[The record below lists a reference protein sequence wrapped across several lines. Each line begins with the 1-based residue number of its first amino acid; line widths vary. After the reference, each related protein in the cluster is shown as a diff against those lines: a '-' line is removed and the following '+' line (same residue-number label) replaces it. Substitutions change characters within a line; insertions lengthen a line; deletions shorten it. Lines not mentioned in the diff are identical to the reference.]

1 MKLELFK
8 KLINEGLF
16 TRVGEIQSYL
26 NNPELLAKLTVS
38 DMVFLG
44 LIETPGFKVDDGEID
59 CVVEEIEP
67 NDETQSPTPV
77 IEPEEE
83 IVVEEIVE
91 TIPDVEP
98 VNEEDSEVDKYEVAE
113 VEDLEVSVADAL
125 PHIQSDESILN

>member
-44 LIETPGFKVDDGEID
+44 LIETPGFKVDDEEID
-59 CVVEEIEP
+59 CVVEEIES

>member
-1 MKLELFK
+1 MKVELFK

-44 LIETPGFKVDDGEID
+44 LIETPGFKVDDEEID
-59 CVVEEIEP
+59 YVVEEIEP
-67 NDETQSPTPV
+67 NDEVQSPAPV
-77 IEPEEE
+77 IEPEKE

-98 VNEEDSEVDKYEVAE
+98 VNEEDSEVDEYGVVET
-113 VEDLEVSVADAL
+113 EDLEVSDADAL
-125 PHIQSDESILN
+125 PNIQSDESSLN

>member
-1 MKLELFK
+1 MKVELFK

-44 LIETPGFKVDDGEID
+44 LIETPGFSVEEEEID
-59 CVVEEIEP
+59 CVIEEIEP
-67 NDETQSPTPV
+67 NNEVQSPTPV

-83 IVVEEIVE
+83 IIVEEIVE

-98 VNEEDSEVDKYEVAE
+98 VNEENSEVDEYRVAE
-113 VEDLEVSVADAL
+113 AEDLEVSVADAL

>member
-98 VNEEDSEVDKYEVAE
+98 VNEENSEEEECRVVE
-113 VEDLEVSVADAL
+113 VEDLEVSVAEAL
-125 PHIQSDESILN
+125 PHNQSDES

>member
-1 MKLELFK
+1 MKVELFK

-16 TRVGEIQSYL
+16 TRVGEIQNYL

-44 LIETPGFKVDDGEID
+44 LIETPGFRIDDEEID

-67 NDETQSPTPV
+67 NDEVQSPAPI

-98 VNEEDSEVDKYEVAE
+98 VNEEDSEADEYRVAE
-113 VEDLEVSVADAL
+113 AENLEVSVADAL